1 MILFRGIDLKKYI
14 HIMELP
20 PEFAN
25 MSNDDILS
33 YLRLLNSG
41 GTVAWRRVKML
52 LLGPGEAGKTTLV
65 HRLIS
70 GEFIIKTIRFKLLII
85 SLRNNSC
92 VRLSNNHIGDAGAEY
107 LARALPNM
115 SQLSQLE

>member
-20 PEFAN
+20 PEFAS

-33 YLRLLNSG
+33 YLRLLNSD

-70 GEFIIKTIRFKLLII
+70 GEFITDQFSTTHGVEMREWRRSDTTF
-85 SLRNNSC
+85 SC
-92 VRLSNNHIGDAGAEY
+92 WDLGVSQHSPHILHHAIHLCGGV
-107 LARALPNM
+107 
-115 SQLSQLE
+115 